1 MSLMR
6 APVVN
11 DRASRDHKLL
21 AWVPGRAGLVA
32 RAFHSLNVYHRR
44 VGAWSVQTP
53 AARRLDAG
61 HYRARVRQPLGK
73 LGRKTLFLR
82 DRRVDEEPLEVICQ
96 VRVGR

>member
-32 RAFHSLNVYHRR
+32 RAVHSLVVCYRHGLGWTVLGLGAGGRRAADPGHHRAG
-44 VGAWSVQTP
+44 VG
-53 AARRLDAG
+53 
-61 HYRARVRQPLGK
+61 
-73 LGRKTLFLR
+73 
-82 DRRVDEEPLEVICQ
+82 
-96 VRVGR
+96 